1 MGFFDSIKDIFE
13 EVIPIASSIFLPQ
26 TAAGLV
32 AKAIQPEVE
41 KAVIP
46 TTLIGEATGV
56 AVTKTGGLRRITI
69 VQTIDPATG
78 KVVKQ
83 ETFKGAP
90 AVMQSDVAAANRLNR
105 QLRRLNSKQPKK
117 MVKQSLAARLKEEVV
132 ESALRHAIHNGNGH
146 HNGGTDN
153 DPIIIKT

>member
-32 AKAIQPEVE
+32 AKAIEPEVRT
-41 KAVIP
+41 AVIP
-46 TTLIGEATGV
+46 TTLIGEVSGMA
-56 AVTKTGGLRRITI
+56 ALKTGGLRRITI

-78 KVVKQ
+78 KVVK
-83 ETFKGAP
+83 EERFKGAP

-105 QLRRLNSKQPKK
+105 QLRKLNARQPKK
-117 MVKQSLAARLKEEVV
+117 MVKQSIASRLKEEVV
-132 ESALRHAIHNGNGH
+132 ESALRHAIHNGHDEH
-146 HNGGTDN
+146 HNGNG